1 MNSLKEKIVLG
12 ALIAGM
18 GFFSPANAVSK
29 VNLEDKIS
37 SAVVSP
43 SVVSEKSAEPMY
55 HNTTPATT
63 TIVIGG
69 GLQVIEEEKVEY
81 KTITGVIKAIDEDEI
96 PIIAPVPTPFFN
108 ASSGKTE
115 LMFMPQSG
123 DFQFEN
129 IRIYS
134 EKDKKTYKLV
144 YPGPSNYQVGDK
156 ASFKYEPKTTLSFSE
171 LVSEYSNNEKAVDY
185 PLQKGYMHLDG
196 LIKL

>member
-1 MNSLKEKIVLG
+1 MNSLKEKIMIG

-37 SAVVSP
+37 SAVVSQ
-43 SVVSEKSAEPMY
+43 SVVSDKSAEPMY
-55 HNTTPATT
+55 HNTNPA
-63 TIVIGG
+63 INPVINRGIP
-69 GLQVIEEEKVEY
+69 VIEEEKIEY
-81 KTITGVIKAIDEDEI
+81 KTITGVIKSIDEDEI

-108 ASSGKTE
+108 SGSGKVE
-115 LMFMPQSG
+115 SIFMPQSG